1 MYIMSMANI
10 EVKQQSSGFNSVSEL
25 NDKIKE
31 PFDRFKERLEVF
43 TELKKGDKIMLDAA
57 LTEEAGHNVYYAL
70 SPGYWQVFQ
79 RWWYGESSENT
90 LKYLGIEFDEYTK
103 FLDNI
108 LELTRDNYSY
118 YTFEK
123 LMNDIC
129 DFSNK
134 LMLGIY
140 KIKETYET
148 HIEICAK
155 TDSIIL
161 VLLDFKNDIGRLKN
175 AKKRRHGRII
185 HNNNRNSKNRKKR
198 RSDKNYKS
206 I

>member
-1 MYIMSMANI
+1 MTNTNSKN
-10 EVKQQSSGFNSVSEL
+10 QSSGFNSVAEL

-31 PFDRFKERLEVF
+31 PFDRFKERLEIF
-43 TELKKGDKIMLDAA
+43 TDIKKGDKIMLDGAI
-57 LTEEAGHNVYYAL
+57 TEEVGHNVYYKL

-90 LKYLGIEFDEYTK
+90 LKYLSIEFDEYTK
-103 FLDNI
+103 FLDRI

-123 LMNDIC
+123 LMGEIC
-129 DFSNK
+129 EFSNE
-134 LMLGIY
+134 LMMGIY
-140 KIKETYET
+140 NIKETYADNK
-148 HIEICAK
+148 EIVAK
-155 TDSIIL
+155 VDSIIL
-161 VLLDFKNDIGRLKN
+161 VLIDFKNEIGRLKN
-175 AKKRRHGRII
+175 VKKRRHGRTI

-198 RSDKNYKS
+198 RAEHHS